1 LLITLNI
8 EEVLIVSSRRV
19 VVTGLGLI
27 SPVGN
32 TVESGWQAV
41 CNGKSGIG
49 PVTDFD
55 ASQLGTRIAGEI
67 RNFEVTDYISSK
79 EARRY
84 DTFVHYGLAAAQDA
98 MSQAGLVSD
107 DHGLDPERVGFAIGS
122 GIGGISAIEK
132 NMLIYRDKGPRRIS
146 PFYIPGA
153 IVNMISGILSIQYG
167 YKGPNIAVVSAC
179 TTSTHNIGLAARMIK
194 YGDADVMV
202 AGGAEYATTPTSMAG
217 FISAKAM
224 STRNDDPALA
234 SRPWDRDRDGFVLA
248 NGAGMMVV
256 EELEHA
262 KARGAHIFGELVG
275 FGMSGDAHHMT
286 SPPADGEG
294 AARCME
300 IALRDAGISPGQ
312 VDYINAHG
320 TSTMLGDRA
329 ESDALKAVFGDL
341 AFQLPVSS
349 TKSMTGHMLG
359 AAGGAEAIFSVLS
372 IRNGILPPTIN
383 MDNPGEGCDLD
394 YVPNQAREM
403 PVDIVLS
410 NSFGFGGTN
419 GTLVFS
425 RFRD

>member
-1 LLITLNI
+1 M
-8 EEVLIVSSRRV
+8 SARRV

-27 SPVGN
+27 APVGN
-32 TVESGWQAV
+32 SVASAWEAV

-67 RNFEVTDYISSK
+67 RGFEVTDYLSGK

-84 DTFVHYGLAAAQDA
+84 DTFVHYGLAASHDALSDAGLEAQDEK
-98 MSQAGLVSD
+98 
-107 DHGLDPERVGFAIGS
+107 LDLDRVGCAIGS
-122 GIGGISAIEK
+122 GIGGIAAIEK
-132 NMLIYRDKGPRRIS
+132 NMLIYQDKGPRRIS

-167 YKGPNIAVVSAC
+167 FKGPNLAVVSAC
-179 TTSTHNIGLAARMIK
+179 TTATHNIGLAARMIEH
-194 YGDADVMV
+194 GDADVMI

-217 FISAKAM
+217 FITAKAM
-224 STRNDDPALA
+224 SSRNDDPEAA

-248 NGAGMMVV
+248 NGAGVMVI

-262 KARGAHIFGELVG
+262 RARGANIIAELVG

-286 SPPADGEG
+286 APPEDGEG
-294 AARCME
+294 AARCMR
-300 IALRDAGISPGQ
+300 IALADAAVSPVD

-320 TSTMLGDRA
+320 TSTPLGDRA
-329 ESDALKAVFGDL
+329 ESDAVKAVFGDHAYKL
-341 AFQLPVSS
+341 KVSS

-359 AAGGAEAIFSVLS
+359 AAGGAEAVFSVLS
-372 IRNGILPPTIN
+372 IRDGVLPPTIN
-383 MDNPGEGCDLD
+383 LDHPGEGCDLD
-394 YVPNQAREM
+394 YVPNEAREE

-419 GTLVFS
+419 GTLVFKS
-425 RFRD
+425 FRN

>member
-1 LLITLNI
+1 
-8 EEVLIVSSRRV
+8 VSSRRV

-32 TVESGWQAV
+32 SVESGWEAV

-49 PVTDFD
+49 TVTDFD

-67 RNFEVTDYISSK
+67 RDFNVSDYLSGK

-84 DTFVHYGLAAAQDA
+84 DTFVHYGLAAAHDA
-98 MSQAGLVSD
+98 LAHSGLEAED
-107 DHGLDPERVGFAIGS
+107 ETLDLERVGCAIGS

-132 NMLIYRDKGPRRIS
+132 NMLIYQDKGPRRIS

-167 YKGPNIAVVSAC
+167 FKGPNIAVVSAC
-179 TTSTHNIGLAARMIK
+179 TTSTHNIGLAARMIE

-217 FISAKAM
+217 FITAKAM
-224 STRNDDPALA
+224 STRNDDPEAA

-248 NGAGMMVV
+248 NGAGVMVI

-262 KARGAHIFGELVG
+262 RARSANILAELAG

-286 SPPADGEG
+286 APPEDGEG
-294 AARCME
+294 AARCMK
-300 IALRDAGISPGQ
+300 IALQDAGINPNE

-329 ESDALKAVFGDL
+329 ESDAVKAIFGDHAYHL
-341 AFQLPVSS
+341 AVSS

-359 AAGGAEAIFSVLS
+359 AAGGAEALFSVLA
-372 IRNGILPPTIN
+372 INDGVLPPTIN
-383 MDNPGEGCDLD
+383 LENPSEGCDLD
-394 YVPNQAREM
+394 YIPNEAREKR
-403 PVDIVLS
+403 VNVVLS

-425 RFRD
+425 RFRH

>member
-1 LLITLNI
+1 M
-8 EEVLIVSSRRV
+8 SSRRI

-32 TVESGWQAV
+32 TVESAWEAV
-41 CNGKSGIG
+41 CNGRSGIV

-55 ASQLGTRIAGEI
+55 ASQLATRIAGEI
-67 RNFEVTDYISSK
+67 RNFEVTDYISTK

-98 MSQAGLVSD
+98 MSQAGLIAE
-107 DHGLDPERVGFAIGS
+107 DHGFDPERVGFAIGS

-153 IVNMISGILSIQYG
+153 IVNMISGILSIHYG
-167 YKGPNIAVVSAC
+167 FKGPNVAVVSAC

-202 AGGAEYATTPTSMAG
+202 AGGAEYATTPTSMSG

-224 STRNDDPALA
+224 STRNDDPAAA

-262 KARGAHIFGELVG
+262 RSRGAHIFAELTG

-286 SPPADGEG
+286 SPPEDGAG
-294 AARCME
+294 AARCMNV
-300 IALRDAGISPGQ
+300 ALHDAAISLEQ

-329 ESDALKAVFGDL
+329 ESDAVKSVFGEHAYRL
-341 AFQLPVSS
+341 AVSS

-372 IRNGILPPTIN
+372 IRDGVLPPTIN
-383 MDNPGEGCDLD
+383 LENPSEGCDLD
-394 YVPNQAREM
+394 YVPNAAREM
-403 PVDIVLS
+403 PVEVALS

-419 GTLVFS
+419 GTLVFK

>member
-1 LLITLNI
+1 M
-8 EEVLIVSSRRV
+8 SARRV

-27 SPVGN
+27 APVGN
-32 TVESGWQAV
+32 SVASAWEAV

-67 RNFEVTDYISSK
+67 RGFEVTDYLSGK

-84 DTFVHYGLAAAQDA
+84 DTFVHYGLAASHDALSDAGLEAQDEK
-98 MSQAGLVSD
+98 
-107 DHGLDPERVGFAIGS
+107 LDLDRVGCAIGS
-122 GIGGISAIEK
+122 GIGGIAAIEK
-132 NMLIYRDKGPRRIS
+132 NMLIYQDKGPRRIS

-167 YKGPNIAVVSAC
+167 FKGPNLAVVSAC
-179 TTSTHNIGLAARMIK
+179 TTATHNIGLAARMIEH
-194 YGDADVMV
+194 GDADVMI

-217 FISAKAM
+217 FITAKAM
-224 STRNDDPALA
+224 SSRNNDPEAA

-248 NGAGMMVV
+248 NGAGVMVI

-262 KARGAHIFGELVG
+262 RARGANIIAELVG

-286 SPPADGEG
+286 APPEDGEG
-294 AARCME
+294 AARCMR
-300 IALRDAGISPGQ
+300 IALADAAVSPGE

-320 TSTMLGDRA
+320 TSTPLGDRA
-329 ESDALKAVFGDL
+329 ESDAVKAVFGDHAYKL
-341 AFQLPVSS
+341 KVSS

-359 AAGGAEAIFSVLS
+359 AAGGAEAVFSVLS
-372 IRNGILPPTIN
+372 IRDGVLPPTIN
-383 MDNPGEGCDLD
+383 LDHPGEGCDLD
-394 YVPNQAREM
+394 YVPNEAREE

-419 GTLVFS
+419 GTLVFKS
-425 RFRD
+425 FRN

>member
-1 LLITLNI
+1 M
-8 EEVLIVSSRRV
+8 SARRV

-27 SPVGN
+27 APVCN
-32 TVESGWQAV
+32 SVASAWEAV

-67 RNFEVTDYISSK
+67 RGFEVTDYLSGK

-84 DTFVHYGLAAAQDA
+84 DTFVHYGLAASHDA
-98 MSQAGLVSD
+98 LSDAGLEVQD
-107 DHGLDPERVGFAIGS
+107 EKLDLDRVGCAIGS
-122 GIGGISAIEK
+122 GIGGIAAIEK
-132 NMLIYRDKGPRRIS
+132 NMLIYQDKGPRRIS

-167 YKGPNIAVVSAC
+167 FKGPNLAVVSAC
-179 TTSTHNIGLAARMIK
+179 TTATHNIGLAARMIEH
-194 YGDADVMV
+194 GDAEVMI

-217 FISAKAM
+217 FITAKAM
-224 STRNDDPALA
+224 STRNDDPEAA

-248 NGAGMMVV
+248 NGAGVMVI

-262 KARGAHIFGELVG
+262 RARGANIIAELVG

-286 SPPADGEG
+286 APPEDGEG
-294 AARCME
+294 AARCMR
-300 IALRDAGISPGQ
+300 IALADAAVSPVD

-320 TSTMLGDRA
+320 TSTPLGDRA
-329 ESDALKAVFGDL
+329 ESDAVKAVFGDHAYKL
-341 AFQLPVSS
+341 KVSS

-359 AAGGAEAIFSVLS
+359 AAGGAEAVFSVLS
-372 IRNGILPPTIN
+372 IRDGVLPPTIN
-383 MDNPGEGCDLD
+383 LDHPGEGCDLD
-394 YVPNQAREM
+394 YVPNEAREE

-419 GTLVFS
+419 GTLVFKS
-425 RFRD
+425 LRN